1 MGTELSEH
9 WAAFAHDAAATGKPM
24 YSRGFKVGNV
34 WCRGPLDG
42 GGCPHGHGRDV
53 AADQALALEQIEC
66 DHVHDV
72 ADICHAWR
80 SSLPQFPASWCDGV
94 DKVKLF
100 RLLFA
105 VGPKVVFRC
114 SKCHSRAPHY
124 QRRLAPRSLTLHAAA
139 AVITID

>member
-1 MGTELSEH
+1 MGKELGEH
-9 WAAFAHDAAATGKPM
+9 WAAFVHAAAAIGKPM
-24 YSRGFKVGNV
+24 YSKGFKVGNV
-34 WCRGPLDG
+34 WRRGPLDEG
-42 GGCPHGHGRDV
+42 RCSRGHGRDV
-53 AADQALALEQIEC
+53 VADQVLALEQIEC

-80 SSLPQFPASWCDGV
+80 SCLPPSPASWHDGV

-124 QRRLAPRSLTLHAAA
+124 QCRLGPGSLTLHTFR
-139 AVITID
+139 AVTTID